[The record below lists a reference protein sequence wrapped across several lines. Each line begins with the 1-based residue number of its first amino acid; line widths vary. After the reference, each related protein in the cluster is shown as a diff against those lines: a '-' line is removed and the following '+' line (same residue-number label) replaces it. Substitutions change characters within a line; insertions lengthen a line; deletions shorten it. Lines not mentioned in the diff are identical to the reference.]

1 MLTQLMKHPELGKRV
16 VPIVPDEARTFGMES
31 MFRQFGIYSHLG
43 QVYEPVDAGM
53 LLYYREARDGQILEE
68 GITEAGS
75 FASFTAAGT
84 AYASHGVDMIPF
96 YLYYSMFGFQRVGD
110 LVWAFADQRGRG
122 FLCGG
127 TAGRTTLNGEGLQ
140 HEDGHSH
147 VLASVVP
154 NLLCYDP
161 AYAYEIAVIVREG
174 LRRMYEERED
184 IFYYITMYNENYVM
198 PPLPEGSEEG
208 ILAGLY
214 RLHGVPEGMEE
225 RPRVQLFGSG
235 TILREALRARD
246 LLAERFGVGAE
257 VWSATSYKELRR
269 EAVAVERWNLL
280 HPGEEPRVPFVTR
293 ALEGHEGPVVAVSD
307 YLKLVPDQVA
317 RWVPNGLTALGTDG
331 FGRSETRAA
340 LRRFFEVDAEHVAL
354 AALGRLAREGKVERD
369 LPRRAMEEL
378 GLDPEKVDP
387 TTV

>member
-1 MLTQLMKHPELGKRV
+1 
-16 VPIVPDEARTFGMES
+16 
-31 MFRQFGIYSHLG
+31 
-43 QVYEPVDAGM
+43 M

-84 AYASHGVDMIPF
+84 AYANHGVDMIPF

-161 AYAYEIAVIVREG
+161 AYAYEMAVVVREG

-214 RLHGVPEGMEE
+214 RLHGVPESMEE

-269 EAVAVERWNLL
+269 EAQDAERWNRL
-280 HPGEEPRVPFVTR
+280 HPGEEPRLPYVTR
-293 ALEGHEGPVVAVSD
+293 VLEGHPGPVVAVSD
-307 YLKLVPDQVA
+307 YLKLVPDQIC
-317 RWVPNGLTALGTDG
+317 RWVPNGLTPLGTDG
-331 FGRSETRAA
+331 FGRSETRQA
-340 LRRFFEVDAEHVAL
+340 LRRFFEIDAEHVAL
-354 AALGRLAREGKVERD
+354 AALGRLAAEGAID
-369 LPRRAMEEL
+369 GDAPRRAIEEL
-378 GLDPEKVDP
+378 GLDPEKANP
-387 TTV
+387 LTA